1 VLKKR
6 LILFSAMIWLVG
18 VAFSQTTPSGFF
30 HPESINGNLRF
41 MGLYRMQKS
50 VIGDVIEDQRS
61 TYYIGGI
68 MLNTTSYFWS
78 PDILYVNLDVEYNPE
93 SRDETYLLVP
103 DRSEVRTLKKLDFR
117 TAIFRNKS
125 VNLNVYVN
133 LNQTYFNRELLTNVK
148 SDNKQWGGIFSV
160 YNKFLPLSVSY
171 RQSDWRQD
179 ELQTGRVFTMKQ
191 NDFTPRITK
200 SFGSNDNNELLY
212 SKSNYLYS
220 YAGSS
225 EVKNLIDRVTLTD
238 NIFFDRDRKYNFN
251 SYATYYKQDGTY
263 QFEKI
268 EANERLLFNLP
279 ANLRFTG
286 GYMYNRLTDPTQV
299 LSQNRILGSLN
310 HRLFESLTTNV
321 YVDYSDINQTIYDE
335 NNLRA
340 GADVNYTKKIPT
352 GTLNLSYRYYRS
364 YFDVTGIS
372 APLKIVNEEHT
383 LYDNQTT
390 LLNKPYVDLSTVV
403 VKDQAGIILYQ
414 KNFDYILTV
423 RNDYVEIQ
431 RIPGGQILN
440 GQSVT
445 VSYTAIQ
452 PGSYSYIADNNS
464 FSSSILLFGKLLEL
478 YYTRSVQDY
487 KDLVQTEYLRLNYF
501 NQHIAGFRI
510 DLGVAGAGVEY
521 DEYNSNIIPY
531 KRYRYF
537 VDLNISIRSKLLF
550 ALNGNLLDYKLI
562 ADDVNQIH
570 ANVNGK
576 ISYLFSHRTRLD
588 FDAGYLRQR
597 GQNIDLDLI
606 TSKLELSTSFRQ
618 LYLKGGLDMYRRHYL
633 NSDFDFAGTF
643 IEIIRKF

>member
-1 VLKKR
+1 VLKKK
-6 LILFSAMIWLVG
+6 LILLFSMVGFAG
-18 VAFSQTTPSGFF
+18 VAFSQSPPSGFF
-30 HPESINGNLRF
+30 HPESINGNIRF

-50 VIGDVIEDQRS
+50 LIGDVAEDQRS

-68 MLNTTSYFWS
+68 MLNTTSYLWS
-78 PDILYVNLDVEYNPE
+78 PDILYINLDVEYNPE

-125 VNLNVYVN
+125 VSLSTFVN
-133 LNQTYFNRELLTNVK
+133 LNQTYFNRELLTNIK

-171 RQSDWRQD
+171 RQSDWKQD

-191 NDFTPRITK
+191 NDFTPRISK
-200 SFGSNDNNELLY
+200 SFGNNDSHELLY
-212 SKSNYLYS
+212 SKSNYYYN
-220 YAGSS
+220 YAGSP
-225 EVKNLIDRVTLTD
+225 EVKNLIDKVTLTD
-238 NIFFDRDRKYNFN
+238 NIFFDKDRKFNFN
-251 SYATYYKQDGTY
+251 SYVSYYNQAGDY
-263 QFEKI
+263 EFEKI

-286 GYMYNRLTDPTQV
+286 GYMYNRLKDPTQV
-299 LSQNRILGSLN
+299 LTQNRILGSLN

-321 YVDYSDINQTIYDE
+321 YADYSGISQTIYDE

-340 GADVNYTKKIPT
+340 GAELNYTKKIPT
-352 GTLNLSYRYYRS
+352 GRLNLSYRYYRS
-364 YFDVTGIS
+364 YFDMKGVS
-372 APLKIVNEEHT
+372 APLKIINEEHT
-383 LYDNQTT
+383 ISDSQTT
-390 LLNKPYVDLSTVV
+390 ILNRPYVDLSTLV

-414 KNFDYILTV
+414 ENFDYIVTV
-423 RNDYVEIQ
+423 RNNYVEIQ

-445 VSYTAIQ
+445 VSYTATQ
-452 PGSYSYIADNNS
+452 PGSYSYIADNNT
-464 FSSSILLFGKLLEL
+464 FSSSILLFGKLIEL
-478 YYTRSVQDY
+478 YYTYSVQDY
-487 KDLVQTEYLRLNYF
+487 NDLVQTDYLTLNYF
-501 NQHIAGFRI
+501 NQNIAGIRI

-521 DEYNSNIIPY
+521 DEYNSNVIPY

-537 VDLNISIRSKLLF
+537 IDLNLAFRDKLLV
-550 ALNGNLLDYKLI
+550 ALNGNLIDYKLI
-562 ADDVNQIH
+562 DDDVNQIH
-570 ANVNGK
+570 ANINGK

-597 GQNIDLDLI
+597 GKNIDLDLI
-606 TSKLELSTSFRQ
+606 SSKLEISTSFRQ
-618 LYLKGGLDMYRRHYL
+618 LYLKGGLEMYRRHYL

-643 IEIIRKF
+643 IELVRKF

>member
-1 VLKKR
+1 MFW
-6 LILFSAMIWLVG
+6 LIRI
-18 VAFSQTTPSGFF
+18 AFSQTTPSGFF
-30 HPESINGNLRF
+30 HPESINGNIRF

-61 TYYIGGI
+61 IYYIGGI
-68 MLNTTSYFWS
+68 MLNTTSFFWS

-93 SRDETYLLVP
+93 SRNETYLLVP

-125 VNLNVYVN
+125 VNLNVFAN

-148 SDNKQWGGIFSV
+148 SDNKQWGGIFSI

-171 RQSDWRQD
+171 RQSDWRQN

-191 NDFTPRITK
+191 NDFTPRISK

-212 SKSNYLYS
+212 SKSSYYYS

-225 EVKNLIDRVTLTD
+225 EVKNLIDKVTLTD

-251 SYATYYKQDGTY
+251 SYASYYKQDGTY

-321 YVDYSDINQTIYDE
+321 YVDYSDISQTIYDE

-340 GADVNYTKKIPT
+340 GADLNYTKKIPT

-364 YFDVTGIS
+364 YFDMTGTS
-372 APLKIVNEEHT
+372 APLKIVNEEHI
-383 LYDNQTT
+383 LSDNQTT

-403 VKDQAGIILYQ
+403 VKDPAGIILYQ
-414 KNFDYILTV
+414 ENFDYIVTE
-423 RNDYVEIQ
+423 RNDYVEIK

-440 GQSVT
+440 GQTVT

-452 PGSYSYIADNNS
+452 PGSYSYIADNNT

-487 KDLVQTEYLRLNYF
+487 KDLVQTEYLTLNYF
-501 NQHIAGFRI
+501 NQYIAGCRI

-521 DEYNSNIIPY
+521 DEYNSNVIPY
-531 KRYRYF
+531 KRYRYY
-537 VDLNISIRSKLLF
+537 VDLNISIWTKLLV

-570 ANVNGK
+570 ANINGK

-618 LYLKGGLDMYRRHYL
+618 LYLKGGLEIYRRHYL

-643 IEIIRKF
+643 IEIVRKF